1 MVLGPDIAIRMVVKN
16 ATMKRYIC
24 NVCGY
29 IYDPADGDPENGV
42 PPGISFEE
50 LPDDWTC
57 PACGVGK
64 EFFDEE

>member
-1 MVLGPDIAIRMVVKN
+1 MPLLKRTKFKV
-16 ATMKRYIC
+16 MKRYIC

-29 IYDPADGDPENGV
+29 IYDPADGDPENGI
-42 PPGISFEE
+42 PAGISFEE

-64 EFFDEE
+64 DFFDEEQ

>member
-1 MVLGPDIAIRMVVKN
+1 MAVNNTA
-16 ATMKRYIC
+16 MKRYIC

-42 PPGISFEE
+42 PPGISFDE
-50 LPDDWTC
+50 LPEDWEC

-64 EFFDEE
+64 EFFDEQD